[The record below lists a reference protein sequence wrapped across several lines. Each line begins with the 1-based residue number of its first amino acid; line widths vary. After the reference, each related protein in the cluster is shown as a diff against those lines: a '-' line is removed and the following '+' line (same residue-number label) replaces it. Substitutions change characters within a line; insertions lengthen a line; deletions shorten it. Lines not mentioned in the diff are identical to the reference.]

1 MKMTLN
7 TIGAVEEL
15 IDCIEGNKKNAVI
28 NSILTKAFF
37 SGFANQSLI
46 EHVSHREIKKIQ
58 NRIKKMRVNYNIP
71 NLEYNNINSSHKEKE
86 KSIIPETIKEEYE
99 EEYEEEEYKEKIQNR
114 IKKEKPKKIYKEKP
128 IIKTQVETVKIPQKK
143 QSEEIK
149 GKSIGDSEKVVT
161 KKFTTQD
168 EFEL

>member
-58 NRIKKMRVNYNIP
+58 NRIKKMRVNYNIS
-71 NLEYNNINSSHKEKE
+71 NLETYNNINSSNKKEE
-86 KSIIPETIKEEYE
+86 KLIIPEITKEEYE
-99 EEYEEEEYKEKIQNR
+99 EEYEEEYKEK
-114 IKKEKPKKIYKEKP
+114 KPKKIYKEKP
-128 IIKTQVETVKIPQKK
+128 IIKTKVEKVKPQEKK